1 MTAYAARSD
10 VYKYGLPRGSLG
22 NPGRLVAS
30 SLAATSTIELIE
42 HGFELNDAV
51 TLRATDGGVLSSPL
65 VAGAVYYVIPITD
78 STFQLAATSGGSA
91 ITLTT
96 DGVSMVVCIDLPF
109 DDLLEYYS
117 RFADG
122 FLPAHAVPLASP
134 YPITIVAIVAEL
146 TAAKLQILSGIVSES
161 MHLAELSAKAKLER
175 FAAGIPVRD
184 VAVTQLPTNLAT
196 VKSTRDRRIGMPLL
210 PGSFYP
216 DDNAGFGDE

>member
-1 MTAYAARSD
+1 MVAYATRSD

-51 TLRATDGGVLSSPL
+51 TFRVPQGGTLSSPL
-65 VAGAVYYVIPITD
+65 VASTVYYVIPVTD
-78 STFQLAATSGGSA
+78 STFQVAATSGGSA

-96 DGVSMVVCIDLPF
+96 DGISMIVTMDLPF
-109 DDLLEYYS
+109 DDLCEYYS

-122 FLPAHAVPLASP
+122 FLPAHAVPLLAP
-134 YPITIVAIVAEL
+134 YPITVVAIVAEL
-146 TAAKLQILSGIVSES
+146 VAKKAQILSGVISES
-161 MHLAELSAKAKLER
+161 MHETELSAKAKLER

-184 VAVTQLPTNLAT
+184 VAQLQQETNLAT
-196 VKSTRDRRIGMPLL
+196 VRSLCDHRIGGPIF
-210 PGSFYP
+210 GSQTPFP
-216 DDNAGFGDE
+216 TDNGGFNQ